1 MTKIASTRTK
11 PRTRATS
18 RPGDEQASSNPGP
31 EMPKKTK
38 PNEPDASKPARLR
51 ESGIDSLGRETYINL
66 YLLSRRFTDEIDRIC
81 RTEKIAMSHYAFLWF
96 LTRRHSP
103 EGVPMGAI
111 VDGHLNRA
119 SDATRLADR
128 LTDLGYI
135 ERLASKNDRR
145 VVLVRLTETGRDV
158 FVRLTK
164 QIRDLH
170 REQWKALDESGL
182 ADLNRTLALVLWGD
196 ASASDRH
203 PLVAATANDEQ
214 PNEEPAGS
222 KPARERP

>member
-1 MTKIASTRTK
+1 MTN
-11 PRTRATS
+11 
-18 RPGDEQASSNPGP
+18 NPGP
-31 EMPKKTK
+31 GPRAASVADSATKASQKMPRKTPTRPAANK
-38 PNEPDASKPARLR
+38 PSRLTEPA
-51 ESGIDSLGRETYINL
+51 IDQLGRETYINL
-66 YLLSRRFTDEIDRIC
+66 YLLSRKFTEQIDRIC

-96 LTRRHSP
+96 LSRRHVP

-135 ERLASKNDRR
+135 ERLASKSDRR
-145 VVLVRLTETGRDV
+145 VVLVRLTDAGREV

-170 REQWKALDESGL
+170 REQWQALDEAGL
-182 ADLNRTLALVLWGD
+182 ADLNSTLGRILWGD
-196 ASASDRH
+196 VAASGRH
-203 PLVAATANDEQ
+203 PLIADGGDGE
-214 PNEEPAGS
+214 
-222 KPARERP
+222 

>member
-1 MTKIASTRTK
+1 MTNK
-11 PRTRATS
+11 PKRM
-18 RPGDEQASSNPGP
+18 P
-31 EMPKKTK
+31 ES
-38 PNEPDASKPARLR
+38 DLDR
-51 ESGIDSLGRETYINL
+51 LGREAYINL
-66 YLLSRRFTDEIDRIC
+66 YLLSRRFTEQVERIC

-96 LTRRHSP
+96 LSRRHAP

-145 VVLVRLTETGRDV
+145 VVLVRLTEAGRDV

-170 REQWKALDESGL
+170 REQWKALDEDGL

-203 PLVAATANDEQ
+203 PLVAESGTGDT
-214 PNEEPAGS
+214 
-222 KPARERP
+222 